1 MGVAPTTSTE
11 VARTA
16 SPSRRTSARRQSDT
30 ATVEVTH
37 EARETTVP
45 ATPRMLKSPEKGKS
59 PEKETSYVPSPG
71 IPGVDDDATLVIPTM
86 HPVIQGGHRV
96 YGPGGDVDDSQ
107 LKNAYDAVNLVRSDL
122 IREFERRGEETVFLA
137 KQLAALRESS
147 ATNERSRILAE
158 TESLKWREAIRELE
172 KQRDVRSVELK
183 KERFAAEAEAE
194 TAVRRGAAL
203 EAALATANAK
213 LAAETAKAAKAT
225 ATAERLE
232 NNGRTYGGG
241 GSFGNEG
248 ALKKRLAESDDLLFE
263 ALAEAEEKTTL
274 LREATLENERALLK
288 TNELTRKLVDTETAL
303 ADAEILV
310 GEAELA
316 VAFARRE
323 MDAAKAA
330 AGPDGACG
338 GETESKNNR
347 IAELEAV
354 VAALRSAAS
363 HDAALVERARLRNT
377 SSANATASEERAFAA
392 LARATRAETRLGE
405 LELAAAAAENEAR
418 IASSETQAWR
428 AALARVPGATTPASL
443 VDAVV
448 TLENS
453 LAAALGQGG
462 ESSSRAAACAATAAA
477 ATRRSA
483 EAERLRDEA
492 KTRHDELLGA
502 LARLERRNDSLQREK
517 DSLQRVVK
525 SFDDEASKHFAGAG
539 GPAGVSNAAAAT
551 STVTPA
557 KRVSPLGGQSPFSQK
572 PETPE
577 TQRRAEL
584 DLSLRH
590 AHERIASL
598 EHDLELLAKERSESR
613 LAANEKA
620 RVASETEQKR
630 AAAETRIASLQKEV
644 DALELRLMVELQ
656 EVVPQRND
664 EDASQR
670 NDEDALLPVCT
681 RLDRTDRRL
690 VKVWHFKQN
699 PEFAANETATRRE
712 LACVKSERDA
722 LRETVA
728 RLAAEANGGGAFS
741 NTPGQLVGTFGNAT
755 PLPFGGLVTPARGG
769 PAGVPT
775 TGGFTTG
782 GGGPSTFMTPNSS
795 LALADAAELQIAR
808 RKIGDLEKREL
819 RLMSAFKK
827 QIYNFRE
834 TVTLLFGYKV
844 DMAVDSVT
852 GASTATLRSLFANGD
867 DDKALRFAVTPAK
880 PGVSKNEGTVTII
893 ETDYS
898 STAEVKL
905 MTHTFVDRCGS
916 VPAFLANLTMEL
928 FNKSEQA

>member
-30 ATVEVTH
+30 ATAEVTH

-330 AGPDGACG
+330 AGPDGAFG
-338 GETESKNNR
+338 AETESKNNR

-392 LARATRAETRLGE
+392 LARATRAETRLAE

-492 KTRHDELLGA
+492 KTQHDELLGA

-557 KRVSPLGGQSPFSQK
+557 KRVSPLGGQSPFSRK

-577 TQRRAEL
+577 TQRRAAL

-613 LAANEKA
+613 RAANEKA

-664 EDASQR
+664 GDASQR

-681 RLDRTDRRL
+681 RLDRTDRRR

-728 RLAAEANGGGAFS
+728 RLAAEANEGGAFS

-775 TGGFTTG
+775 AGGFTTG
-782 GGGPSTFMTPNSS
+782 GGGPSTFVTPNSS

-867 DDKALRFAVTPAK
+867 DDK
-880 PGVSKNEGTVTII
+880 GTSPHLPNHRLCVL
-893 ETDYS
+893 S
-898 STAEVKL
+898 
-905 MTHTFVDRCGS
+905 
-916 VPAFLANLTMEL
+916 LTRL
-928 FNKSEQA
+928 

>member
-1 MGVAPTTSTE
+1 
-11 VARTA
+11 
-16 SPSRRTSARRQSDT
+16 
-30 ATVEVTH
+30 
-37 EARETTVP
+37 
-45 ATPRMLKSPEKGKS
+45 MLKSPEKGKS

-323 MDAAKAA
+323 TDAAKAA
-330 AGPDGACG
+330 AGPDGAFG
-338 GETESKNNR
+338 AETESKNNR

-377 SSANATASEERAFAA
+377 SSANATASEERASAA
-392 LARATRAETRLGE
+392 LARATRAETRLAE

-418 IASSETQAWR
+418 IAISETQAWR

-502 LARLERRNDSLQREK
+502 LARLERRNDLLQREK

-539 GPAGVSNAAAAT
+539 GAAGVSNAAAAT

-557 KRVSPLGGQSPFSQK
+557 KQVSPFGGQSPFSQK

-584 DLSLRH
+584 DLSLRD

-644 DALELRLMVELQ
+644 NALELRLMVELQ
-656 EVVPQRND
+656 EVVPQHND

-728 RLAAEANGGGAFS
+728 RLAAEANEGGAFS

-867 DDKALRFAVTPAK
+867 DDK
-880 PGVSKNEGTVTII
+880 GT
-893 ETDYS
+893 S
-898 STAEVKL
+898 P
-905 MTHTFVDRCGS
+905 H
-916 VPAFLANLTMEL
+916 
-928 FNKSEQA
+928 

>member
-1 MGVAPTTSTE
+1 
-11 VARTA
+11 
-16 SPSRRTSARRQSDT
+16 
-30 ATVEVTH
+30 
-37 EARETTVP
+37 
-45 ATPRMLKSPEKGKS
+45 
-59 PEKETSYVPSPG
+59 
-71 IPGVDDDATLVIPTM
+71 
-86 HPVIQGGHRV
+86 
-96 YGPGGDVDDSQ
+96 
-107 LKNAYDAVNLVRSDL
+107 
-122 IREFERRGEETVFLA
+122 
-137 KQLAALRESS
+137 
-147 ATNERSRILAE
+147 
-158 TESLKWREAIRELE
+158 
-172 KQRDVRSVELK
+172 
-183 KERFAAEAEAE
+183 
-194 TAVRRGAAL
+194 
-203 EAALATANAK
+203 
-213 LAAETAKAAKAT
+213 
-225 ATAERLE
+225 
-232 NNGRTYGGG
+232 
-241 GSFGNEG
+241 
-248 ALKKRLAESDDLLFE
+248 
-263 ALAEAEEKTTL
+263 
-274 LREATLENERALLK
+274 
-288 TNELTRKLVDTETAL
+288 
-303 ADAEILV
+303 
-310 GEAELA
+310 
-316 VAFARRE
+316 
-323 MDAAKAA
+323 
-330 AGPDGACG
+330 
-338 GETESKNNR
+338 
-347 IAELEAV
+347 
-354 VAALRSAAS
+354 
-363 HDAALVERARLRNT
+363 
-377 SSANATASEERAFAA
+377 
-392 LARATRAETRLGE
+392 
-405 LELAAAAAENEAR
+405 
-418 IASSETQAWR
+418 
-428 AALARVPGATTPASL
+428 
-443 VDAVV
+443 
-448 TLENS
+448 
-453 LAAALGQGG
+453 
-462 ESSSRAAACAATAAA
+462 
-477 ATRRSA
+477 
-483 EAERLRDEA
+483 
-492 KTRHDELLGA
+492 
-502 LARLERRNDSLQREK
+502 
-517 DSLQRVVK
+517 
-525 SFDDEASKHFAGAG
+525 
-539 GPAGVSNAAAAT
+539 VSNAAAAT

-728 RLAAEANGGGAFS
+728 RLAAEANEGGAFS

-775 TGGFTTG
+775 AGGFTTG
-782 GGGPSTFMTPNSS
+782 GGGPSTFVTPNSS

-867 DDKALRFAVTPAK
+867 DDK
-880 PGVSKNEGTVTII
+880 GTSPHLPNHRLCVL
-893 ETDYS
+893 S
-898 STAEVKL
+898 
-905 MTHTFVDRCGS
+905 
-916 VPAFLANLTMEL
+916 LTRL
-928 FNKSEQA
+928 